1 MLPVDPPLTAT
12 ELRVVLDQVLT
23 SEGALVYGARLF
35 EKLARRGVSVLDLL
49 HVCRHWDVLRST
61 RVEYGEW
68 RYRIEG
74 PNLDGKWMAMVLSV
88 RPDPPRAVAITAFRF
103 ARGRK
108 RR

>member
-23 SEGALVYGARLF
+23 RDVALVYGARLF
-35 EKLARRGVSVLDLL
+35 EKLARHVVSVLDLL
-49 HVCRHWDVLRST
+49 HVCRRWEVVHST
-61 RVEYGEW
+61 RFEYGEW

-74 PNLDGKWMAMVLSV
+74 PNLDGKWMAVVLSV
-88 RPDPPRAVAITAFRF
+88 QPEPPRAVAITAFRF